1 MMIILRC
8 WGLYLG
14 TRLTQN
20 ILSRPQLNLTT
31 TVVIVTCAEAIKIKY
46 TILNIL

>member
-14 TRLTQN
+14 
-20 ILSRPQLNLTT
+20 IFSRPQLSLITT
-31 TVVIVTCAEAIKIKY
+31 AVIVTCAEAIKIKY